1 MDRGAW
7 RATVHG
13 VSKSGTRLSDW
24 VNTHT
29 HTHTHTHTRCIG
41 VLGAIPAAPLCR
53 GINSLPAEVTHACC
67 PQRRATPVI
76 PEAGSEAGIKGLPVS
91 CHLIPREHPDEE
103 QRPDRPRAV
112 SKTRRPAVSRARRR
126 APSPPRVRRPS
137 LLS

>member
-24 VNTHT
+24 AN
-29 HTHTHTHTRCIG
+29 THTHTRCIG
-41 VLGAIPAAPLCR
+41 VLGAIAAAPLCR
-53 GINSLPAEVTHACC
+53 GTNSLPAEVTHACC
-67 PQRRATPVI
+67 PHRRATPVI

-91 CHLIPREHPDEE
+91 CHLIPREPPDEE
-103 QRPDRPRAV
+103 QCPDRPRAV
-112 SKTRRPAVSRARRR
+112 SKARRPAMSRARRR
-126 APSPPRVRRPS
+126 APGLPRVRCPS